1 MIKKLLL
8 LVAFI
13 SVMGISF
20 INAQC
25 TVIPFTVGADTIA
38 DGAMKPTIF
47 RFCVG
52 DIVEDKWVQ
61 ILPMTV
67 YNYEGAMF
75 DVINFKLNSFSPPL
89 PAWIDYVCLDPANM
103 FYAGVWTCVQLS
115 IPSAVPAIVPA
126 GQDSV
131 ELNFALNVTA
141 LVKAQGTS
149 TEITQSATPSDSL
162 TMVIYSRKGGL
173 CRIGIKELVNNF
185 NVIQS
190 TPNPFVTETTIG
202 FNAAKAGEFE
212 LKVYNSL
219 GQTVYYEQ
227 LNAGIGDNY
236 FTFNGR
242 ELDKGMYLYTV
253 NGQAHKLVK
262 N

>member
-13 SVMGISF
+13 SVTGISF

-25 TVIPFTVGADTIA
+25 TVTPFFVSPDSIA
-38 DGAMKPTIF
+38 DGAMNPTTF

-61 ILPMTV
+61 ILPMTE

-75 DVINFKLNSFSPPL
+75 DVVNFKLNSFSPPL

-126 GQDSV
+126 GKDSV
-131 ELNFALNVTA
+131 VLKFALNVTA

-149 TEITQSATPSDSL
+149 TEITQSATPSDSI
-162 TMVIYSRKGGL
+162 TMVVYKRVGGL
-173 CRIGIKELVNNF
+173 CRIGINELENNF

-202 FNAAKAGEFE
+202 FNAAKSGEFE
-212 LKVYNSL
+212 LKVYNTL
-219 GQTVYYEQ
+219 GQVVYTEK
-227 LNAGIGDNY
+227 LNAGSGNNY
-236 FTFNGR
+236 FRFTGS
-242 ELDKGMYLYTV
+242 ELNKGMYLYTV